1 MTNKTKAT
9 LLVLVCVALWGLIPV
24 VAKLGQSSLDNHQF
38 LFWSSLVSFVV
49 LTSTTVLK
57 GNYRLIKNV
66 SMRQGLYLAF
76 LGLLGTYFYYL
87 FLYLGYASAVGLEV
101 LVVQYSWPILIVIL
115 SLVILRERLS
125 LHGLAAIVL
134 GFIGVSIVLTQ
145 GQFDQINV
153 SNPRVILLV
162 AAGAFCFALFS
173 VLSKTIQFDSTLVVS
188 IYFLSASLA
197 SLSSMAYFSE
207 FVVPQARDWL
217 PILLNG
223 VLVNGFSYLFWIQ
236 ALKISNASY
245 LAPFTYLAPIL
256 SAIYLVLFFDEKITV
271 YYLVGLLCVI
281 SGGLINAMA
290 KPALK
295 ESGPG

>member
-1 MTNKTKAT
+1 MTGKTKGT
-9 LLVLVCVALWGLIPV
+9 LLVLVCVSLWGLIPV

-38 LFWSSLVSFVV
+38 LFWSSLVSFIV
-49 LTSTTVLK
+49 LTSTAVFK
-57 GNYRLIKNV
+57 GNYRLLRTISIK
-66 SMRQGLYLAF
+66 QGFYLAF

-87 FLYLGYASAVGLEV
+87 FLYLGYASAVGMEV
-101 LVVQYSWPILIVIL
+101 LVVQYSWPILIVVL

-125 LHGLAAIVL
+125 PHGVVAIAL
-134 GFIGVSIVLTQ
+134 GFIGVTIVLTQ

-173 VLSKTIQFDSTLVVS
+173 VLSKKIKFDSTLVVS

-207 FVVPQARDWL
+207 FVVPQSSDWL

-245 LAPFTYLAPIL
+245 LAPFTYLAPVL

-271 YYLVGLLCVI
+271 YYLVGLVCVI
-281 SGGLINAMA
+281 SGGLVNTLA
-290 KPALK
+290 KSGLK
-295 ESGPG
+295 ESRPG